1 MDLTVE
7 TKQYKFSASSSF
19 DYIAIFLAINLKRN
33 PYMGSYHDLT
43 KKEVRELIKH
53 LQKDNYGDGR
63 DGWIIDRL
71 SNMEILMEGKEK
83 ATFHFW

>member
-19 DYIAIFLAINLKRN
+19 DYIFIANNLKRN

-43 KKEVRELIKH
+43 RKEVQELIEY

-71 SNMEILMEGKEK
+71 SNMEMLMEGKER